1 MRRLL
6 PHVRILSTFA
16 PPYPASRS
24 GRPRRSGVVPCRG
37 AFSDTGGGT
46 LSTAESTTDRTTWWN
61 RAHGGDSELLVA
73 YFSMEFGVDAELAIY
88 SGGLGVLAGDHLKA
102 AADLGIPLVGVGL
115 LYRGGYFKQGVD
127 EAGRQTEDYQ
137 PVDPQALGLTREPV
151 TVEVDLDGQPVAA
164 AVWRKDVG
172 SVPLYL
178 LEVDWLTDA
187 LYGGDR
193 EHRIRQE
200 LLLGVGGVRAL
211 AALGIEPTVFHMN
224 EGHSAFLALER
235 IRALVEQGVA
245 AAEAEEHVRRSTVF
259 TTHTPVPAGNE
270 IFASE
275 LVTRYVGSLAQSAGI
290 DAARLLEL
298 GRFGDDGNF
307 GLTPFALR
315 LSAYANGV
323 SELHGEVAR
332 EMWAS
337 LWPGEPPPIG
347 HVTNG
352 VHLGT
357 WLDPA
362 VADLLRSAGVRP
374 EAHPDEASWS
384 ATRGVD
390 PEALWRVHSECR
402 ARLAGRAGLD
412 PERLTIGFA
421 RRFATYKRAGLVYS
435 DLERLL
441 ALPVQIVV
449 AGKAH
454 PQDTPGKDVMQ
465 RIVELSRDPHVA
477 GRVVFLENYDIALA
491 QTIIPG
497 CDVWLNTPRRP
508 LEASG
513 TSGMKAAVNGVLNL
527 SVLDGWWAEAYSPEV
542 GWAIDGASDEADAEQ
557 LYRLLEE
564 QVVPTFA
571 NDRGRWVEMMK
582 ASIERLAPRFSMH
595 RVLADYAER
604 YYLPAHAGSRR

>member
-1 MRRLL
+1 M
-6 PHVRILSTFA
+6 
-16 PPYPASRS
+16 
-24 GRPRRSGVVPCRG
+24 
-37 AFSDTGGGT
+37 
-46 LSTAESTTDRTTWWN
+46 STTETPAATTTWWS
-61 RAHGGDSELLVA
+61 RTHPEGDGLLVA
-73 YFSMEFGVDAELAIY
+73 YFSMEFGVEAALPIY

-115 LYRGGYFKQGVD
+115 LYRGGYFRQGLD
-127 EAGRQTEDYQ
+127 ERGRQTEDYE
-137 PVDPQALGLTREPV
+137 PVDAEALGLVREPV
-151 TVEVDLDGQPVAA
+151 TVEVDLAGETVEA

-178 LEVDWLTDA
+178 LEVDLLTDA

-211 AALGIEPTVFHMN
+211 SALGIEPTVFHMN

-235 IRALVEQGVA
+235 LRALVGQGTA
-245 AAEAEEHVRRSTVF
+245 AAEAEELVRRSTVF

-270 IFASE
+270 LFSPA
-275 LVTRYVGSLAQSAGI
+275 LVRRYVGELAEEAGVPVE
-290 DAARLLEL
+290 RLLDL
-298 GRFGDDGNF
+298 GRMEGEDF

-315 LSAYANGV
+315 LSEHANGV
-323 SELHGEVAR
+323 SALHGEVAR
-332 EMWAS
+332 GMWAP
-337 LWPGEPPPIG
+337 LWPGGEAPIG

-352 VHLGT
+352 VHVGT

-362 VADLLRSAGVRP
+362 IADLLRSAGVRP
-374 EAHPDEASWS
+374 EAHPDEAGWS
-384 ATRGVD
+384 AVRDLD
-390 PEALWRVHSECR
+390 PGALWRVHEQCK
-402 ARLAGRAGLD
+402 ARLARLADLD
-412 PERLTIGFA
+412 PQRLTIGFA

-454 PQDTPGKDVMQ
+454 PQDTAGKDVMQ
-465 RIVELSRDPHVA
+465 GIVELSRDQAVE
-477 GRVVFLENYDIALA
+477 GRVVFLEDYDIALA

-513 TSGMKAAVNGVLNL
+513 TSGMKAALNGVLNL
-527 SVLDGWWAEAYSPEV
+527 SVLDGWWAEAYDPRI
-542 GWAIDGASDEADAEQ
+542 GWAIDGTSDEADAEQ
-557 LYRLLEE
+557 LYRLLEQE
-564 QVVPTFA
+564 VVPA
-571 NDRGRWVEMMK
+571 YAERRDRWVEMMK
-582 ASIERLAPRFSMH
+582 ASIELLAPRFSMH
-595 RVLADYAER
+595 RVLAEYGER
-604 YYLPAHAGSRR
+604 YYLPAHSGSRR